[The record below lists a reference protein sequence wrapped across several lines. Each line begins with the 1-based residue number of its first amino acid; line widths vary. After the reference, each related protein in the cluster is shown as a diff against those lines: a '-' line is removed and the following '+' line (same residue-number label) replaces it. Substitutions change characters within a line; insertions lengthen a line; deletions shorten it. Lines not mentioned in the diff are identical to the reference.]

1 MTPAQPDAPVL
12 IELRAENFESLQH
25 VAVKLRPLNVL
36 VGPNGA
42 GKSNLLDVVA
52 FLGDSVREDLGPA
65 LDRRGGIERVRFRG
79 ELSEELVR
87 IHVSANV
94 TRYSSLTAPDEY
106 DLSFRTVPGR
116 VRRDDTGE
124 LERMTF
130 LRRWESF
137 QFKRLQGPG
146 RRITINGSK
155 IQVADP
161 GVATR
166 STRLLR
172 TDSLGLSTL
181 PRLAME
187 EGGGEVRR
195 MADLFESFRVFDVN
209 VASARRPSFVD
220 DTETL
225 DHDGG
230 NLAAFLWGLSHDEEL
245 FAELEEDAR
254 AFIPGLTK
262 LHFRAVGG
270 PDESVAVELEEAG
283 LKGMT
288 TLREASFGA
297 IRALALLAMLYDPNP
312 PALTCVEEIDHGL
325 HPYVFERLVERL
337 RDASSRTQFL
347 IATHSPA
354 LVNRLD
360 PGELIVCERDPETG
374 ASRIPAI
381 DPERVQAMAD
391 KLDGELGLGEIWFT
405 GTLGGVPG

>member
-1 MTPAQPDAPVL
+1 MTPAEGQSPAL

-25 VAVKLRPLNVL
+25 VAVKLRPVNVL

-65 LDRRGGIERVRFRG
+65 LERRGGFERVRFRG

-116 VRRDDTGE
+116 IRREEKLQRTT
-124 LERMTF
+124 L

-146 RRITINGSK
+146 RRITINGSRV
-155 IQVADP
+155 QVAEP
-161 GVATR
+161 GLATR
-166 STRLLR
+166 SSRLLR
-172 TDSLGLSTL
+172 TESLGLSTL

-195 MADLFESFRVFDVN
+195 MADLFESFRVFDVD
-209 VASARRPSFVD
+209 VESARSPSYMD
-220 DTETL
+220 DTGAL

-245 FAELEEDAR
+245 FEALEEDAR
-254 AFIPGLTK
+254 AFIPGLRN
-262 LHFRAVGG
+262 LHFRLLGG
-270 PDESVAVELEEAG
+270 AEEAIALELEEAG
-283 LKGMT
+283 LKDRT
-288 TLREASFGA
+288 TLREASFGTV
-297 IRALALLAMLYDPNP
+297 RALALLAMLYDPAP
-312 PALTCVEEIDHGL
+312 PPLTCVEEIDHGL

-337 RDASSRTQFL
+337 RDASTRTQFL

-360 PGELIVCERDPETG
+360 PNELIVCERDPETG

-381 DPERVQAMAD
+381 DPERVQAMAE
-391 KLDGELGLGEIWFT
+391 KLEGELGLGEIWFT

>member
-1 MTPAQPDAPVL
+1 MTLAESETPAL

-65 LDRRGGIERVRFRG
+65 LERRGGFERVRFRG

-106 DLSFRTVPGR
+106 DLSFRTFPAR
-116 VRRDDTGE
+116 VRREDSNE
-124 LERMTF
+124 SERMTL

-155 IQVADP
+155 MQVADP
-161 GVATR
+161 GVATHSR
-166 STRLLR
+166 RLLR

-209 VASARRPSFVD
+209 VERARSPSFVD
-220 DTETL
+220 DTQML
-225 DHDGG
+225 AHDGE

-245 FAELEEDAR
+245 FAALEEDTK
-254 AFIPGLTK
+254 AFIPGLMK
-262 LHFRAVGG
+262 LHFRNLGGADEAV
-270 PDESVAVELEEAG
+270 AIELEEAG
-283 LKGMT
+283 LNART
-288 TLREASFGA
+288 TLREASFGTV
-297 IRALALLAMLYDPNP
+297 RALALLAMLYDPNP
-312 PALTCVEEIDHGL
+312 PPLTCVEEIDHGL

-337 RDASSRTQFL
+337 RDASTRTQFL

-360 PGELIVCERDPETG
+360 PSELIVCERDPETG

-381 DPERVQAMAD
+381 DPERVQAMAE
-391 KLDGELGLGEIWFT
+391 KLEGELGLGEIWFT

>member
-1 MTPAQPDAPVL
+1 MTPAKGQSPAL

-65 LDRRGGIERVRFRG
+65 LERRGGFERVRFRG

-94 TRYSSLTAPDEY
+94 TRYSSLNAPDEY
-106 DLSFRTVPGR
+106 DLSFRTVAGR
-116 VRRDDTGE
+116 IRREDK
-124 LERMTF
+124 LERTTF

-155 IQVADP
+155 VQVAEP

-166 STRLLR
+166 SSRLLR
-172 TDSLGLSTL
+172 TESLGLSTL

-209 VASARRPSFVD
+209 VESARSPSYLD
-220 DTETL
+220 NTEAL
-225 DHDGG
+225 DHDGA

-245 FAELEEDAR
+245 FEELEEDAR

-262 LHFRAVGG
+262 LHFRHLGGADEAV
-270 PDESVAVELEEAG
+270 AMELEEAG
-283 LKGMT
+283 LNDRT
-288 TLREASFGA
+288 TLREASFGT

-312 PALTCVEEIDHGL
+312 PPLTCVEEIDHGL

-337 RDASSRTQFL
+337 RDASTRTQFL

-360 PGELIVCERDPETG
+360 ARELIVCERDPETG

-381 DPERVQAMAD
+381 DPERVQAMAER
-391 KLDGELGLGEIWFT
+391 LEGELGLGEIWFT
-405 GTLGGVPG
+405 GTLGGVPS